1 MSNSKP
7 NTFNLILFTVF
18 LTACAGP
25 PAASSPP
32 PATLLPLTASPAAPL
47 PPTST
52 RSLTHAPETGDTA
65 LIQFHSPD
73 LIHDLAWSPD
83 GRQLAI
89 AAGTDIHIYAA
100 DGLAEQ
106 HTLTVGVWSERVAFH
121 PSQPILA
128 AAGKDGRVRF
138 WDTVSAKEI
147 CSFIA
152 HSKGAN
158 SLAFQPSDG
167 ALLATTGTDIIS
179 RLWDISSILS
189 GGCDVQTGAALIG
202 ASYTAADVAFSPDGQ
217 AFALVDI
224 HNIRLRESATRKL
237 IATLKSDL
245 PIFDLVFS
253 PDGRWLAAAQSHGTL
268 AIWEL
273 ASQPAPTSNTI
284 RLSAGSPQAYAWRV
298 DFSSDSRL
306 LAGGASD
313 GSLLVW
319 DSDSLQ
325 PVFSRSLS
333 DAISGLAF
341 QPGTH
346 LLAVATLDGSVYF
359 WEIK

>member
-1 MSNSKP
+1 MSNNKP

-18 LTACAGP
+18 LTACAGL
-25 PAASSPP
+25 PATSSPP
-32 PATLLPLTASPAAPL
+32 PATLISLTASPTAPL
-47 PPTST
+47 PPIST
-52 RSLTHAPETGDTA
+52 QSLTRAPETGDTA

-83 GRQLAI
+83 GSQLAI

-100 DGLAEQ
+100 DSLAEQ
-106 HTLTVGVWSERVAFH
+106 RTLAVGIWSERIAFH

-128 AAGKDGRVRF
+128 AAGKDGRIRF
-138 WDTVSAKEI
+138 WDTVSGKEI
-147 CSFIA
+147 CGFVA
-152 HSKGAN
+152 HPKGTN
-158 SLAFQPSDG
+158 SLAFQPG
-167 ALLATTGTDIIS
+167 GGVLLATTGIDIIS
-179 RLWDISSILS
+179 RLWDISSVLS
-189 GGCDVQTGAALIG
+189 GGCDMQTGAALIG
-202 ASYTAADVAFSPDGQ
+202 ASYTTADVAFSPDGQ

-224 HNIRLRESATRKL
+224 HNIRLRESGTRKL

-245 PIFDLVFS
+245 SIFDLVFS
-253 PDGRWLAAAQSHGTL
+253 PDSRWLAAAQGQGTL
-268 AIWEL
+268 AVWEL
-273 ASQPAPTSNTI
+273 AGKPAPTSNTI
-284 RLSAGSPQAYAWRV
+284 RLSAGNPQAYAWRV

-333 DAISGLAF
+333 DAVSGLAF

-346 LLAVATLDGSVYF
+346 LLAVGTLDGSVYF